1 VAMAATKCYAL
12 RIRNIFYVDAAAA
25 AAGQPSIQTHEKNNG

>member
-25 AAGQPSIQTHEKNNG
+25 GQPSIQTHEKNNG